1 MLTTTFTPHGQENL
15 RGYLAGYIDERGRP
29 RLQQLTLPPS
39 RLVLGPAQVIRQ
51 ILATPAVGDQ
61 LRLLNQETTDLA
73 ARSVAAVQLGEPRV
87 VPIGGSFLVVQPIY
101 VTAAGGGVTRLRLVA
116 VYLNGRVG
124 YGRNLDEAM
133 RRAQA
138 PSSRPG

>member
-1 MLTTTFTPHGQENL
+1 
-15 RGYLAGYIDERGRP
+15 
-29 RLQQLTLPPS
+29 
-39 RLVLGPAQVIRQ
+39 
-51 ILATPAVGDQ
+51 
-61 LRLLNQETTDLA
+61 
-73 ARSVAAVQLGEPRV
+73 VQLGEPRV